1 MMIILETNWN
11 LILPVIILGA
21 IVLFLIIR
29 MYKMRH
35 LLGGATGPET
45 SENTIGLNDKN
56 FEAII
61 AKGVS
66 LVDFWAPWCAPC
78 RMQGPIVNQLA
89 DEIGDKA
96 NICKMDIDQNK
107 KTAAKLGIQSI
118 PTIMI
123 FKNGKLVKKLIGIK
137 PKNQLQKEIEAV
149 L

>member
-1 MMIILETNWN
+1 MAGKVITLNEQNWEN
-11 LILPVIILGA
+11 EVLNSDKPV
-21 IVLFLIIR
+21 
-29 MYKMRH
+29 
-35 LLGGATGPET
+35 
-45 SENTIGLNDKN
+45 
-56 FEAII
+56 
-61 AKGVS
+61 

-89 DEIGDKA
+89 DEMSEKA

-123 FKNGKLVKKLIGIK
+123 FKNGKMVKKFVGIK

>member
-1 MMIILETNWN
+1 MILLETNWN
-11 LILPVIILGA
+11 LVIPVVVLA
-21 IVLFLIIR
+21 VIVLFLIIR

-45 SENTIGLNDKN
+45 SENTIDVNDRN
-56 FEAII
+56 FSAVI

-89 DEIGDKA
+89 DEMSEKA

-123 FKNGKLVKKLIGIK
+123 FKNGKMVKKFVGIK

>member
-1 MMIILETNWN
+1 MILLETNWN
-11 LILPVIILGA
+11 LVIPVAVLGA
-21 IVLFLIIR
+21 IVLFLIVR

-45 SENTIGLNDKN
+45 SENTIDVNDRN
-56 FEAII
+56 FSAVI

-89 DEIGDKA
+89 DEMSEKV
-96 NICKMDIDQNK
+96 NICKMDVDQNK
-107 KTAAKLGIQSI
+107 KTASKLGIQSI

-123 FKNGKLVKKLIGIK
+123 FKNGKVVKKFVGIK
-137 PKNQLQKEIEAV
+137 PKNQLQKELEAV